1 MKTPPV
7 NGTSPSLKRDSLRRI
22 LRVRALA
29 DPDTPSQ
36 AAKGKDYDPPSG
48 KPKWPFESL
57 KVEDNY
63 KPPAEMF
70 RMLYIPGPTTTGTDP
85 AAAKVIKWVFNN
97 DNLVAADTSY
107 DIFVKGQNAGPSN
120 EDGNANPEN
129 SSNV

>member
-1 MKTPPV
+1 MY
-7 NGTSPSLKRDSLRRI
+7 S
-22 LRVRALA
+22 
-29 DPDTPSQ
+29 
-36 AAKGKDYDPPSG
+36 
-48 KPKWPFESL
+48 
-57 KVEDNY
+57 
-63 KPPAEMF
+63 
-70 RMLYIPGPTTTGTDP
+70 PGPTTTGTDA

>member
-29 DPDTPSQ
+29 DQDTPTTG
-36 AAKGKDYDPPSG
+36 AAKGKDYTPPSG
-48 KPKWPFESL
+48 KPKWPFEAL

-63 KPPAEMF
+63 KAPAEMF
-70 RMLYIPGPTTTGTDP
+70 RTYWPGTD
-85 AAAKVIKWVFNN
+85 AAGSDATAVKKIEWVFNN

-120 EDGNANPEN
+120 EDGNANLEN